1 MLILAICLYM
11 IGTIALGLYASS
23 KVHSSKDFMVA
34 GRSLPLY
41 MNLACVFAT
50 WFGAETLLSI
60 SATFTRDG
68 IVGISGDPFGAAMCL
83 MLVAIFFARAFYRM
97 ELMTIGDFYH
107 KRYGKVVEV
116 ITSMAITISY
126 LGWTSAQLT
135 ALGLVIWVLGGNQ
148 MDITLTQSIVIGAVI
163 VTLYT
168 LFGGMWSIAL
178 TDLVQTA
185 AIVIGLIVVAY
196 IIGDKAGGFS
206 AVISHAREA
215 GKFQAFPDAT
225 GKSWGLGTQEWLAFI
240 AAFLT
245 FGLGS
250 IPQQDV
256 FQRVTSAKNESTA
269 VHGTLL
275 GGMFYFLFAF
285 IPMYIAYS
293 AVVLDGK
300 YLELFAAEDPR
311 AIQRI
316 LPEMI
321 LQQTPVWTQILFF
334 GALLSAILSTAS
346 GAILAPASLFTE
358 NVLQPLLKHLDD
370 KTFLWVIRSVLVLF
384 SLVATAIAL
393 RSTSTMYE
401 MVQNAYKVT
410 LVGAFIPLAMGL
422 YWKKSTTQGAL
433 ASIVLGIGSWLGYEA
448 IIYYTSIVP
457 EGVEL
462 PEDYLN
468 PWTIMPP
475 QFVGLFAAF
484 IGMVAGSL
492 LPQWI
497 GHQELDDE
505 AFKERKT
512 RSSSLGH

>member
-1 MLILAICLYM
+1 MLIFAIVLYM
-11 IGTIALGLYASS
+11 VATITIGLYASS
-23 KVHSSKDFMVA
+23 MIHSSKDFMVA

-41 MNLACVFAT
+41 MNFACVFAT

-83 MLVAIFFARAFYRM
+83 MLVALFFARAFYRM
-97 ELMTIGDFYH
+97 ELLTIGDFYH
-107 KRYGKVVEV
+107 KRYGKVVEI
-116 ITSMAITISY
+116 ITSLAITASY

-135 ALGLVIWVLGGNQ
+135 ALGLVIWVLGGG
-148 MDITLTQSIVIGAVI
+148 IVTLTQAILIGAVI

-168 LFGGMWSIAL
+168 MFGGMWSIAL

-185 AIVIGLIVVAY
+185 AIVAGLLIVAY
-196 IIGDKAGGFS
+196 FIGNQAGGFNH
-206 AVISHAREA
+206 VIEHAQAA
-215 GKFQAFPDAT
+215 GKFQVFPDAV
-225 GKSWGLGTQEWLAFI
+225 GKEWHIGAKEWLAFI

-256 FQRVTSAKNESTA
+256 FQRVTSAKNENTA

-275 GGMFYFLFAF
+275 GGTFYFIFAF
-285 IPMYIAYS
+285 VPMYIAYS
-293 AVVLDGK
+293 AVVLDES
-300 YLELFAAEDPR
+300 YLELFASEDTR
-311 AIQRI
+311 VIQRI
-316 LPEMI
+316 LPDLI
-321 LQQTPVWTQILFF
+321 LQKTPIWTQILFF

-346 GAILAPASLFTE
+346 GAILAPSSLFTE

-370 KTFLWVIRSVLVLF
+370 KTFLWVIRSVLVMF
-384 SLVATAIAL
+384 SVAATTIAL
-393 RSTSTMYE
+393 NSTSTMYE

-433 ASIVLGIGSWLGYEA
+433 TSIVLGIGTWLAFEFTLPEA
-448 IIYYTSIVP
+448 SEHMWAIVP
-457 EGVEL
+457 
-462 PEDYLN
+462 
-468 PWTIMPP
+468 P
-475 QFVGLFAAF
+475 QLFGLLAAFVGM
-484 IGMVAGSL
+484 ITGSL
-492 LPQWI
+492 APQVI
-497 GHQELDDE
+497 GHQEVDDE
-505 AFKERKT
+505 VFKERKQ